1 MQITTDDRDPL
12 TGRIMVEAEQRARA
26 RETPPEVPPP
36 DPGPTRA
43 GAGEPIRTR
52 KFSNRR
58 GQADPARPATSYK
71 SAIGPIVGIL
81 AFTILLALGARL
93 LPGTAP
99 LADRSVPTAMQ
110 QQPSAAAPAVV
121 PTTAPSATPE
131 PPTATPEP
139 PTQTPAVVYV
149 EVAPPCD
156 VAVNPLYS
164 VQLDVYADGG
174 RPIGIARG
182 VSCDSQADAEA
193 NAAAIATEMKKG
205 AKP

>member
-1 MQITTDDRDPL
+1 MQITDTDRDEH
-12 TGRIMVEAEQRARA
+12 GNIMVDAQRKAAA
-26 RETPPEVPPP
+26 RETPPEVPAP
-36 DPGPTRA
+36 D
-43 GAGEPIRTR
+43 EPARTR
-52 KFSNRR
+52 RLSNRR
-58 GQADPARPATSYK
+58 GHAEPARPAASHK
-71 SAIGPIVGIL
+71 QIGGIL
-81 AFTILLALGARL
+81 GGLLAFLVLFVLGARL
-93 LPGTAP
+93 LPSTAP
-99 LADRSVPTAMQ
+99 LADRAAPTTATTDDRRPTTD
-110 QQPSAAAPAVV
+110 QPAAAP
-121 PTTAPSATPE
+121 TIAPSTTPE

-182 VSCDSQADAEA
+182 VSCDSQANAEA
-193 NAAAIATEMKKG
+193 NAAAIAAEMKKG